1 MSIKKDI
8 EILINSIS
16 SIEDRHLL
24 ELIAVYDGLKDV
36 MRIHINFHN
45 EYLALKSFG
54 EKYNLIVNHT
64 PFKLKVDWTNDI
76 GDTFLKSVS
85 WEDNT
90 TEMFVAYISNNAKI
104 INKALTIES
113 DSTNLEAGLLYQYP
127 NCCCI
132 NYDKISNGELWSTL
146 LLDNSKGTFFSPW
159 ANKLS
164 YLVYEFCLFPDYFP
178 CSLDCNGTI
187 QLSKEYYELAL
198 KYDLKSFAKLQLEY
212 MSGLYLINEDLIIST
227 KIYNVEDNYININLT
242 NSTTY
247 KINKDILFNNL
258 TDDKYLIDNQDG
270 NSFITMCQQKYRIL
284 IFE

>member
-1 MSIKKDI
+1 MDIKKDI
-8 EILINSIS
+8 ENLINSIS

-36 MRIHINFHN
+36 MRIHINYHN
-45 EYLALKSFG
+45 EYVALKNFG
-54 EKYNLIVNHT
+54 DKYNLIVGHT

-85 WEDNT
+85 WDDNT
-90 TEMFVAYISNNAKI
+90 TEMFVAYISTNAKI

-132 NYDKISNGELWSTL
+132 NYDNISNGELWSTL
-146 LLDNSKGTFFSPW
+146 LLENSKGTYFSPL

-164 YLVYEFCLFPDYFP
+164 YLVYDFCLFPDYFP
-178 CSLDCNGTI
+178 CSLNCNGTI
-187 QLSKEYYELAL
+187 QLSKDYYNLAL
-198 KYDLKSFAKLQLEY
+198 KYDLEKFAKLQLEY

-227 KIYNVEDNYININLT
+227 KSYQVEGNYININLI
-242 NSTTY
+242 NSTNY
-247 KINKDILFNNL
+247 KISKDILFNNV
-258 TDDKYLIDNQDG
+258 TDDKYLIDSQDG
-270 NSFITMCQQKYRIL
+270 NSFITMCDQKYRVI